1 MKDEF
6 KERLRSLPAGPG
18 VYLMKDAK
26 GEILYVGKARNLKK
40 RVASYF
46 SKPEHRDLKTAI
58 LVKKVA
64 DFDTILT
71 NSEKEAFLL
80 ESNLIKRHR
89 PHYNVI
95 LRDDKRYPCLRL
107 NIKSPYPNLTI
118 ARQFKRDGAIYFGP
132 FSSAGAVKE
141 TLRLIHQTFRLRK
154 CRTNTPKRRERP
166 CLNYQ
171 MGLCLGPCSRPVDPS
186 QYAAIVNEVILFLKG
201 RTPHLIQQVKSQMEK
216 SAFRQDFESAAL
228 YRDRLFALKNTL
240 EKQVVATAD
249 FKDRDVVGIARQAK
263 NVLIA
268 VLFVRGGFLLG
279 NRSYYFPETVAQN
292 SEVVS
297 SFIRQYYENA
307 PSIPKEILLPCAPAD
322 RTLLE
327 EWLGELKGK
336 KVYIL
341 IPKRGEKAK
350 LSQMAMQN
358 AKKSLQERINTILTE
373 EGMLDRIQRRLALGK
388 RPQRIECFDLSNMAG
403 TEGVGAMV
411 VFERGKAVP
420 GDYRKYRIKT
430 ASADD
435 DYGMLKEVLKRR
447 YKKTHLQSPLPN
459 LLIVDGGK
467 GQLNM
472 ATTALKNL
480 GLYESFDIIGIAKGE
495 TLQGETEDKV
505 YKPGRKNPI
514 GLKKAPEVLLFLQRI
529 RDEAHRFVIAYQ
541 RKRRMMTYRHSALE
555 DIPEIGKRRQSRLL
569 KHFGSLKR
577 IRAASVEDLSAVPG
591 MTQKAARNVYEAF
604 IET

>member
-1 MKDEF
+1 M
-6 KERLRSLPAGPG
+6 
-18 VYLMKDAK
+18 
-26 GEILYVGKARNLKK
+26 
-40 RVASYF
+40 
-46 SKPEHRDLKTAI
+46 
-58 LVKKVA
+58 
-64 DFDTILT
+64 
-71 NSEKEAFLL
+71 
-80 ESNLIKRHR
+80 
-89 PHYNVI
+89 
-95 LRDDKRYPCLRL
+95 
-107 NIKSPYPNLTI
+107 
-118 ARQFKRDGAIYFGP
+118 
-132 FSSAGAVKE
+132 
-141 TLRLIHQTFRLRK
+141 
-154 CRTNTPKRRERP
+154 
-166 CLNYQ
+166 
-171 MGLCLGPCSRPVDPS
+171 
-186 QYAAIVNEVILFLKG
+186 
-201 RTPHLIQQVKSQMEK
+201 
-216 SAFRQDFESAAL
+216 
-228 YRDRLFALKNTL
+228 
-240 EKQVVATAD
+240 
-249 FKDRDVVGIARQAK
+249 
-263 NVLIA
+263 
-268 VLFVRGGFLLG
+268 
-279 NRSYYFPETVAQN
+279 
-292 SEVVS
+292 
-297 SFIRQYYENA
+297 
-307 PSIPKEILLPCAPAD
+307 
-322 RTLLE
+322 
-327 EWLGELKGK
+327 GELKGK

-555 DIPEIGKRRQSRLL
+555 DIPEIGKRRQRQLL
-569 KHFGSLKR
+569 KRFGSLKR